1 MYYYDSKVNECY
13 PFIYGGCGGNLNRF
27 ATEGSC
33 LGRCRYILGKRD
45 LPLLTPIVMPI
56 AKPVAKPVPKP
67 FVMPAGSVTWQ
78 GRPAKTLHKMP
89 VIRPVAKP
97 VTRPITR
104 PRVVY
109 NPRRTSSQLR
119 PIASSRKGQRDF
131 GLWNSLFRLGWE
143 INILMRYYKCGSK
156 YLWGTFLENKTFTKV
171 D

>member
-1 MYYYDSKVNECY
+1 MYYYDSKANECY
-13 PFIYGGCGGNLNRF
+13 PFVYGGCGGNLNRF

-45 LPLLTPIVMPI
+45 LPLLTPIAMPI

-78 GRPAKTLHKMP
+78 GRPVKTLHKMP

-143 INILMRYYKCGSK
+143 INILMRYYKCVLK
-156 YLWGTFLENKTFTKV
+156 YLWGTFLGTKKLY
-171 D
+171 